1 MQARSEE
8 GLDEDE
14 DSRAEKKSK
23 TIGQERS
30 QGVEEGSHY
39 PLLGDNR
46 HCFITYRDCS
56 HLADSVVLKVILL
69 FYISESFAGRI

>member
-14 DSRAEKKSK
+14 DSRAEKKRK

-30 QGVEEGSHY
+30 QGVEEGSQ
-39 PLLGDNR
+39 R
-46 HCFITYRDCS
+46 CS
-56 HLADSVVLKVILL
+56 SVKAAVIYG
-69 FYISESFAGRI
+69 FRG